1 MPAFTPSTSV
11 PQPSGA
17 PDEEERVERVERG
30 DPGER
35 TEGPIRVLLVEPESE
50 QSHQLVLSLSGH
62 DMDITVCVDG
72 AEALLRIGMIR
83 PDTLVTSAAPP
94 EVDLETLVRVVRR
107 ATDIPILIGV
117 GAGDSQRALRALTA
131 GATACVNRPYRIPE
145 LSALLRGS
153 LPGADTPTTA
163 SGGQQPTALR
173 SGALELDALGHRL
186 FVDGNPV
193 NLALR
198 EFGIMDF
205 LMRNSGRVVSRE
217 ELWTEVWHKPL
228 PPVNNTIAVH
238 IRRLRHKLGDSE
250 SQPRFIHTVRGIGY
264 RLDTLT
270 P

>member
-1 MPAFTPSTSV
+1 MPALTTSASV
-11 PQPSGA
+11 PFPGV
-17 PDEEERVERVERG
+17 PVEDELVERPQRS
-30 DPGER
+30 
-35 TEGPIRVLLVEPESE
+35 EGPLRVLLVEPESE

-62 DMDITVCVDG
+62 DVDITVCVDG
-72 AEALLRIGMIR
+72 AEALLRVGMMR
-83 PDTLVTSAAPP
+83 PDTLVTSATPP
-94 EVDLETLVRVVRR
+94 EVDLETLVRVTRR
-107 ATDIPILIGV
+107 ATEIPILIGV
-117 GAGDSQRALRALTA
+117 GPGDSQRAMRALAA

-145 LSALLRGS
+145 LAALLRGS
-153 LPGADTPTTA
+153 LPGSDGGGPDGPA
-163 SGGQQPTALR
+163 SSAALR

-205 LMRNSGRVVSRE
+205 LLRHSGRVVSRE

-250 SQPRFIHTVRGIGY
+250 AQPRFIHTVRGIGY
-264 RLDTLT
+264 RLDTT
-270 P
+270 NGS

>member
-1 MPAFTPSTSV
+1 MPALSPSASV
-11 PQPSGA
+11 PQPPGS
-17 PDEEERVERVERG
+17 PDEEERVEPG
-30 DPGER
+30 GER
-35 TEGPIRVLLVEPESE
+35 SEGPLRVLLIEPESE

-72 AEALLRIGMIR
+72 AEALLRIGMVR
-83 PDTLVTSAAPP
+83 PDTLVTSADPP
-94 EVDLETLVRVVRR
+94 EIDLDTLVRVTRR
-107 ATDIPILIGV
+107 ATDAPILIGV
-117 GAGDSQRALRALTA
+117 GPGDSQRAMRALAA

-153 LPGADTPTTA
+153 LPAGGAPTPID
-163 SGGQQPTALR
+163 GVQHPVALR

-186 FVDGNPV
+186 FVDGDPV

-198 EFGIMDF
+198 EFGIIDF
-205 LMRNSGRVVSRE
+205 LMRHSGRVVSRE
-217 ELWTEVWHKPL
+217 ELWAEVWHKPL

-264 RLDTLT
+264 RLDTSA

>member
-1 MPAFTPSTSV
+1 MPALTTSASV
-11 PQPSGA
+11 PFPGA
-17 PDEEERVERVERG
+17 PVEDELVERPERS
-30 DPGER
+30 
-35 TEGPIRVLLVEPESE
+35 EGPLRVLLVEPESE

-62 DMDITVCVDG
+62 DVDITVCVDG
-72 AEALLRIGMIR
+72 AEALLRVGMMR
-83 PDTLVTSAAPP
+83 PDTLLTSATPP
-94 EVDLETLVRVVRR
+94 EVDLETLVRVTRR

-117 GAGDSQRALRALTA
+117 GPGDSQRAMRALAA

-145 LSALLRGS
+145 LAALLRGS
-153 LPGADTPTTA
+153 LPGAD
-163 SGGQQPTALR
+163 GGGSDGAVSSAALR

-186 FVDGNPV
+186 FVDGSPV

-205 LMRNSGRVVSRE
+205 LLRHSGRVVSRE

-250 SQPRFIHTVRGIGY
+250 AQPRFIHTVRGIGY
-264 RLDTLT
+264 RLDTANGS
-270 P
+270 

>member
-1 MPAFTPSTSV
+1 MPALTTSASV
-11 PQPSGA
+11 PFPGA
-17 PDEEERVERVERG
+17 PVEDEMVERSERS
-30 DPGER
+30 
-35 TEGPIRVLLVEPESE
+35 EGPLRVLLVEPESE

-62 DMDITVCVDG
+62 DVDITVCVDG
-72 AEALLRIGMIR
+72 AEALLRVGMMR
-83 PDTLVTSAAPP
+83 PDTLVTSATPP
-94 EVDLETLVRVVRR
+94 EVDLETLVRVTRR

-117 GAGDSQRALRALTA
+117 GPGDSQRAMRALAA

-145 LSALLRGS
+145 LAALLRGS
-153 LPGADTPTTA
+153 LPGPDGGGPDGTA
-163 SGGQQPTALR
+163 SSAALR

-205 LMRNSGRVVSRE
+205 LLRHSGRVVSRE

-250 SQPRFIHTVRGIGY
+250 AQPRFIHTVRGIGY
-264 RLDTLT
+264 RLDTANGS
-270 P
+270 

>member
-1 MPAFTPSTSV
+1 MPAPTPSASV
-11 PQPSGA
+11 PFPSA
-17 PDEEERVERVERG
+17 PVEDGLAERPERA
-30 DPGER
+30 
-35 TEGPIRVLLVEPESE
+35 EGPLRVLLVEPESE

-62 DMDITVCVDG
+62 DVDITVCVDG
-72 AEALLRIGMIR
+72 AEALLRVGMSR
-83 PDTLVTSAAPP
+83 PDTLVTSATPA
-94 EVDLETLVRVVRR
+94 EVDLETLVRVTRR
-107 ATDIPILIGV
+107 ATEAPILIGV
-117 GAGDSQRALRALTA
+117 GPGDSQRAMRALAA

-145 LSALLRGS
+145 LAALLRGS
-153 LPGADTPTTA
+153 LPGADGGAPDGAA
-163 SGGQQPTALR
+163 SPTALR

-205 LMRNSGRVVSRE
+205 LLRNNGRAVSRE

-250 SQPRFIHTVRGIGY
+250 AQPKFIHTIRGIGY
-264 RLDTLT
+264 RLDTAHVF
-270 P
+270 